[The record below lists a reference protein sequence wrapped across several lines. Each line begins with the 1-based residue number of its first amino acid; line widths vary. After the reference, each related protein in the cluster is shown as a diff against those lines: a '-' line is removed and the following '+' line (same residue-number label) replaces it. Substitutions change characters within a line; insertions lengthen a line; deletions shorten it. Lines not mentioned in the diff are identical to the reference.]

1 MESAVPLWM
10 PGKKPYG
17 SLDGL
22 IERPE
27 VIIGERQT
35 HLRVRI
41 TDYRQK
47 QGNRGCSELSVRA
60 RLKEHAEKKQQKVT
74 KEVRHGSRPG
84 KKKSANRISYNTQR
98 EHPWKKKL
106 GLVKLDQKHS
116 RRKGGENR
124 IILCAVSEI
133 PKYSIIYPAKKNYVS
148 PCAEVRIE
156 VRVLRLRLRY
166 PRHP

>member
-1 MESAVPLWM
+1 MCWFGLLKRTLTGPQDEAVRLRRLGRVSRRLVTLHPVLPTSAITLSLRCIRFSKLSLVLFRIASMESAVPLWM

-98 EHPWKKKL
+98 EHP
-106 GLVKLDQKHS
+106 
-116 RRKGGENR
+116 
-124 IILCAVSEI
+124 
-133 PKYSIIYPAKKNYVS
+133 
-148 PCAEVRIE
+148 
-156 VRVLRLRLRY
+156 
-166 PRHP
+166 